1 MSATPVSSK
10 PLPPGSTLG
19 ILGGGQLG
27 RMLSQ
32 AASRLGFNVV
42 ILDPEENSPAGR
54 VSQGQIV
61 AAYDDPT
68 ALRVLGQT
76 CQAVTFE
83 FENVPAASVAQ
94 LAEGGALVA
103 PGPRALAVAQ
113 DRLAEKT
120 LFRELGIPVPE
131 FAAVSDRAGLDA
143 ALAAV
148 GTPCILKTRRLGYD
162 GKGQFRIR
170 SLADA
175 DAAWQALGAQ
185 AGKVGL
191 IVEAFVPFEREL
203 SVVAVRGRDG
213 EFRTWPLTWNWHVD
227 GVLSA
232 SLAPARVEPALADT
246 AIAHA
251 RRLAERLDYV
261 GVFALELFCRDGVL
275 LANELAPRVHN
286 SGHWTLEGAET
297 SQFQNHLRAVLGL
310 PLGSTAML
318 GHACMLNWIGEMPEA
333 GPVLAEPGG
342 HWHDYG
348 KEPRA
353 GRKVG
358 HATVRADNALELAAA
373 LERIGQALGRQD
385 QVAPPITV
393 LHAL

>member
-1 MSATPVSSK
+1 MTR
-10 PLPPGSTLG
+10 STVG
-19 ILGGGQLG
+19 ILGGGQLA
-27 RMLSQ
+27 RMLALSGAPLGLRLLVMDTVADACAGQFAPLLVGDYRDQQ
-32 AASRLGFNVV
+32 AQAQFAEKV
-42 ILDPEENSPAGR
+42 D
-54 VSQGQIV
+54 V
-61 AAYDDPT
+61 A
-68 ALRVLGQT
+68 
-76 CQAVTFE
+76 TFD
-83 FENVPAASVAQ
+83 FENVPAESAEW
-94 LAEGGALVA
+94 LAARV
-103 PGPRALAVAQ
+103 PVFPSPRALAVAQ

-175 DAAWQALGAQ
+175 DAAWEALGAQ

-318 GHACMLNWIGEMPEA
+318 GHACMLNWIGAMPEA

>member
-1 MSATPVSSK
+1 MTR
-10 PLPPGSTLG
+10 STVG
-19 ILGGGQLG
+19 ILGGGQLA
-27 RMLSQ
+27 RMLALSGAPLGLRLLVMDTVADACAGQFAPLLVGDYRDQ
-32 AASRLGFNVV
+32 AALAQF
-42 ILDPEENSPAGR
+42 AGK
-54 VSQGQIV
+54 VDV
-61 AAYDDPT
+61 A
-68 ALRVLGQT
+68 
-76 CQAVTFE
+76 TFD
-83 FENVPAASVAQ
+83 FENVPAESAEW
-94 LAEGGALVA
+94 LAARV
-103 PGPRALAVAQ
+103 PVFPSPRALAVAQ

-175 DAAWQALGAQ
+175 NAAWEALGAQ

-318 GHACMLNWIGEMPEA
+318 GHACMLNWIGAMPEA